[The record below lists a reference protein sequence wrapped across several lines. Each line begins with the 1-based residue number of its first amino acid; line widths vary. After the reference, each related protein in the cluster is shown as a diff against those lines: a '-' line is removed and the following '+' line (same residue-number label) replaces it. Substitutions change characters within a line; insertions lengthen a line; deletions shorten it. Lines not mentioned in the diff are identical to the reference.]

1 MLKNGCY
8 AFVLIINGC
17 YVSTAIDHIITNSF
31 LKNDIKTGIIKTDT
45 SDHFPIFIVSS
56 KPDIDVYSTDNFI
69 FKRYINDE
77 TMNNFKNKLN
87 EINWENIKTI
97 ECPESAYN
105 LFLQQFSAAYE
116 NAFPK
121 VKIKIKIKNLLS
133 PWISK
138 GILKSSKKKQK
149 LYDKYLKNRTYKNEK
164 NYKTYK
170 NMFET
175 VKFKSKKNYYNNLI
189 TKYKNN
195 IKKTWSIMKEAIG
208 KIKQVNNNL
217 PRRLIINNK
226 EIYAKKTIAESF
238 NNYFINVQSWTLI
251 FAQMR
256 NVAKKCFS
264 ANVPKVFIFGLP
276 VRTGTI
282 NDFSC
287 KDWVLGS
294 YWHSYMFQA
303 NDHMT

>member
-1 MLKNGCY
+1 MKYTLK
-8 AFVLIINGC
+8 
-17 YVSTAIDHIITNSF
+17 
-31 LKNDIKTGIIKTDT
+31 
-45 SDHFPIFIVSS
+45 
-56 KPDIDVYSTDNFI
+56 VYI
-69 FKRYINDE
+69 
-77 TMNNFKNKLN
+77 KNKLN
-87 EINWENIKTI
+87 EINWENIKNI

-238 NNYFINVQSWTLI
+238 NNYFINVGPNLASKIPPCTEQFDSYLKPNNHVLEERVLSDKEFKT
-251 FAQMR
+251 A
-256 NVAKKCFS
+256 FS
-264 ANVPKVFIFGLP
+264 
-276 VRTGTI
+276 
-282 NDFSC
+282 
-287 KDWVLGS
+287 
-294 YWHSYMFQA
+294 H
-303 NDHMT
+303 